1 MSSRRG
7 HNEGTIYQRP
17 NGKFQAQ
24 ISLPDG
30 SRKTF
35 TAATKREV
43 QGLVRQ
49 AQLDMTSGRV
59 VISNRQTMREFLDS
73 WLAAVEPSVRYS
85 TFRCYELNADRASR
99 YIGRIR
105 LDALQP
111 VHLQKTYAAL
121 SAEGLS
127 PRSVELAHAILRA
140 ALRYGIRLGVIR
152 YNPADAVIPPRPVR
166 GEVKTLSAEEA
177 QLLFDKAPN
186 PTLRALFVVLTT
198 TGMRIGEALGLKWSD
213 INFEHGT
220 VSIQRAVQRQRDR
233 GLVYIEPKTALS
245 RRTVQLTS
253 FAQSELRQ
261 HRARQALSHLN
272 TDVVFTSETGT
283 LLDPT
288 NVTHRFQQT
297 RERAGLPPL
306 RLHDLRHTAATLM
319 LQEGVHPSV
328 VREMLGHST
337 VMLTLGTYSHVMP
350 NMQREAATKL
360 DRLFAR
366 EDRALE

>member
-1 MSSRRG
+1 VSSRRG

-30 SRKTF
+30 TRKTF
-35 TAATKREV
+35 TAATKRDV

-105 LDALQP
+105 LDALQAG
-111 VHLQKTYAAL
+111 HLQKTYAAL
-121 SAEGLS
+121 TEEGLS
-127 PRSVELAHAILRA
+127 PRSVELTHAVLRA
-140 ALRYGIRLGVIR
+140 ALRYGIRIGVIR
-152 YNPADAVIPPRPVR
+152 HNPADAVIPPRPQRREVR
-166 GEVKTLSAEEA
+166 TLTAQEA
-177 QLLFDKAPN
+177 QVLFDSAPT
-186 PTLRALFVVLTT
+186 PTLRALFAVLTT

-213 INFEHGT
+213 VNFEQGT
-220 VSIQRAVQRQRDR
+220 VSIQRAVQRQKDR
-233 GLVYIEPKTALS
+233 GLVYIEPRTALS

-253 FAQSELRQ
+253 FALSELRQ
-261 HRARQALSHLN
+261 HRARSAVSHVN
-272 TDVVFTSETGT
+272 TDIVFASDAGT

-297 RERAGLPPL
+297 RERAGLPAL

-337 VMLTLGTYSHVMP
+337 VMLTLGTYSHVVP
-350 NMQREAATKL
+350 TMQREATMKL

-366 EDRALE
+366 NERSLD